1 MFWGGNMSIAW
12 VRLETALLIS
22 LVLAACST
30 TPKAPDVTG
39 AIRDSLKQEGL
50 TNVSVTQDRDKG
62 VVTLQGNVAAAGDK
76 VRAESVARSVAA
88 GQVVANEIAILPVG
102 ATGVAKTI
110 NADLDAGIKKNLD
123 AELLAHAPLHD
134 QVNYAVKNG
143 VVTLT
148 GAVNSETARTEVQ
161 QIAARV
167 PNVEQVVNE
176 LQVKNQ
182 KATSTH

>member
-1 MFWGGNMSIAW
+1 MPITP
-12 VRLETALLIS
+12 VRVRGLMLLLS
-22 LVLAACST
+22 LVLASCSNT
-30 TPKAPDVTG
+30 AKAPDVAG
-39 AIRDSLKQEGL
+39 AVRDSLKQEGL
-50 TNVSVTQDRDKG
+50 TQVSVSQDRDKG
-62 VVTLQGNVAAAGDK
+62 VVTLQGSVAAEGEKA
-76 VRAESVARSVAA
+76 RAESIAKSVAG
-88 GQVVANEIAILPVG
+88 GQVIANEIAVLPVG
-102 ATGVAKTI
+102 TAGVAKTI

-134 QVNYAVKNG
+134 QVKYEVKNG

-148 GAVNSETARTEVQ
+148 GDVNSETARTSAQ

-182 KATSTH
+182 RATSTP